1 MKYFLD
7 TSFILALVLDSDSN
21 HQKAVDLKK
30 ILNEK
35 CYINNNVLNEVL
47 TLTGRKLN
55 IEYAKELY
63 YNLIDSF
70 ELLNEY
76 DIPNYTS
83 ETFKIFEANIGTN
96 SKKTKLSFTD
106 SSIILTMKEHNIKN
120 LVSFDNEFKK
130 IKEIQITQW
139 KKYRKSD

>member
-130 IKEIQITQW
+130 IKEIQITQ
-139 KKYRKSD
+139 